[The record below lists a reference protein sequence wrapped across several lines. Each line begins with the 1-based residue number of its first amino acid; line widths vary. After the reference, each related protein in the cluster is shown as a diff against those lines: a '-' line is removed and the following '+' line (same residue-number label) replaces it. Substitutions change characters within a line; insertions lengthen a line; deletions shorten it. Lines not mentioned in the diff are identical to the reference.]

1 MHVLGKELLL
11 VLVDNR
17 NLWVGEPA
25 EEVGGEEL
33 DFPKPA
39 WDGLAELGDVESRD
53 VSVKRAGEEEGQ
65 ISVVKDW
72 SDGDG
77 GDRVERG
84 DEFHLDAA
92 TLPVLMT
99 PDNVQSVLLEWREGV
114 YPLLRPARLPKC
126 LEDLQ

>member
-1 MHVLGKELLL
+1 M
-11 VLVDNR
+11 DNR

-33 DFPKPA
+33 DFPKPT

-65 ISVVKDW
+65 ISVVKYW

-77 GDRVERG
+77 GDRVECG
-84 DEFHLDAA
+84 NEFHLDAA